1 MSGEEATPMDGN
13 PGFDRLRSEGRIAW
27 APRERA
33 WVGRPDEIVR
43 ALASDGFEEYKH
55 EVVRTRRDREP
66 TAGLWQ
72 GLNNRTGAVG
82 SAVWVRHAPDDRA
95 IVFVDID
102 GEPLGQ

>member
-1 MSGEEATPMDGN
+1 MDGS
-13 PGFDRLRSEGRIAW
+13 PGLDRLRSEGRIAW

-33 WVGRPDEIVR
+33 WVGHPADIVR

-55 EVVRTRRDREP
+55 EIVRTRRDREP

-82 SAVWVRHAPDDRA
+82 SAVWVRQAADESA

-102 GEPLGQ
+102 GEPLAE

>member
-1 MSGEEATPMDGN
+1 MDAS

-27 APRERA
+27 AAQERA
-33 WVGRPDEIVR
+33 WVGRPDDIVR

-82 SAVWVRHAPDDRA
+82 SAVWVRQAADDRA

>member
-1 MSGEEATPMDGN
+1 MDERS
-13 PGFDRLRSEGRIAW
+13 GFDRLRTEGRIAW
-27 APRERA
+27 APGERA
-33 WVGRPDEIVR
+33 WLGRPEEIVR

-55 EVVRTRRDREP
+55 EVVSSRRDRAP
-66 TAGLWQ
+66 MAGLWQ

-82 SAVWVRHAPDDRA
+82 SAVWVRQASDDRA

>member
-1 MSGEEATPMDGN
+1 MDAS
-13 PGFDRLRSEGRIAW
+13 PGLDRLRSEGRIAW
-27 APRERA
+27 APQERA
-33 WVGRPDEIVR
+33 WVGRPDDIVR

-82 SAVWVRHAPDDRA
+82 SAVWVRQAADDRA

-102 GEPLGQ
+102 GEPLAQ

>member
-1 MSGEEATPMDGN
+1 MMTDPI
-13 PGFDRLRSEGRIAW
+13 PGFDKLRSEGRIEW

-33 WVGRPDEIVR
+33 WVGRPDDIVG
-43 ALASDGFEEYKH
+43 ALASDGFEEYKR
-55 EVVRTRRDREP
+55 ETVKSRRGQEP

-82 SAVWVRHAPDDRA
+82 SAVWVRQEPDHRV

-102 GEPLGQ
+102 GEPLGNS